1 MKRARPA
8 TPSVPPIARKTVVRS
23 RIAPNR
29 SGDYA
34 GAMNTLYLLLALLG
48 GLLILAVL
56 IYNKL
61 VSKRALVEN
70 GWSDIEV
77 QLKRRADLIPRLV
90 ETVKGYASHERQ
102 LFLDVISARN
112 AALAAG
118 ANPAARGTAE
128 TALSAP
134 TARLL
139 ALKEAYPDLK
149 SNENFLA
156 LQTELS
162 ETEDKIE
169 MARRFYNGATRELN
183 VAVSTVP
190 NNLIAGPLGF
200 HEVEYF
206 EIETADRTVP
216 TVDLDV

>member
-8 TPSVPPIARKTVVRS
+8 TPSVPPIVRKTVVRS

-77 QLKRRADLIPRLV
+77 QLKRRADLIPHLV

-206 EIETADRTVP
+206 EIETADRAVP
-216 TVDLDV
+216 MVDLDV

>member
-1 MKRARPA
+1 
-8 TPSVPPIARKTVVRS
+8 
-23 RIAPNR
+23 
-29 SGDYA
+29 
-34 GAMNTLYLLLALLG
+34 
-48 GLLILAVL
+48 
-56 IYNKL
+56 
-61 VSKRALVEN
+61 
-70 GWSDIEV
+70 
-77 QLKRRADLIPRLV
+77 
-90 ETVKGYASHERQ
+90 
-102 LFLDVISARN
+102 
-112 AALAAG
+112 
-118 ANPAARGTAE
+118 
-128 TALSAP
+128 
-134 TARLL
+134 LL

>member
-1 MKRARPA
+1 
-8 TPSVPPIARKTVVRS
+8 
-23 RIAPNR
+23 
-29 SGDYA
+29 
-34 GAMNTLYLLLALLG
+34 MNTLYLLLALLG

-77 QLKRRADLIPRLV
+77 QLKRRADLIPHLV